1 MQLQFNNNNN
11 IIIFK
16 IYIAPLT
23 YKMIK
28 GAEHVLKSTEWK
40 KKQKRKTGHQA
51 SAQTKVWG
59 YICPANRELIVT
71 YYIGLSLLAS
81 VMS

>member
-1 MQLQFNNNNN
+1 
-11 IIIFK
+11 
-16 IYIAPLT
+16 
-23 YKMIK
+23 MIK
-28 GAEHVLKSTEWK
+28 GAERVLKSTEWK

-71 YYIGLSLLAS
+71 YYIGLSRITRNTS
-81 VMS
+81 DYEK

>member
-1 MQLQFNNNNN
+1 
-11 IIIFK
+11 
-16 IYIAPLT
+16 
-23 YKMIK
+23 MIK

-40 KKQKRKTGHQA
+40 KKQRRKTGHQA

-59 YICPANRELIVT
+59 YVCPANREQIVT

-81 VMS
+81 VMSWPFQETDASNPINIKNQN